1 MSFLYAF
8 SSGLACG
15 LAMVAIASNEPIL
28 ALALI
33 IITVLSWFQARNE
46 RRTEDRELLM
56 PVVRH
61 LITQQAP
68 PEEKLPSA
76 DPQDSPADG
85 R

>member
-8 SSGLACG
+8 SSGLVCG
-15 LAMVAIASNEPIL
+15 LAMVAIASDKPIL

-33 IITVLSWFQARNE
+33 IITALSWLQARNE
-46 RRTEDRELLM
+46 RKTEDQELLM

-61 LITQQAP
+61 LISQQAP

-76 DPQDSPADG
+76 DPQDSPANG